1 MSNTDI
7 TELSPVAYEQL
18 IKQVRGVQ
26 GVRVV
31 CSNDGQ
37 IDEVHVLG
45 SPDRAPKAI
54 VRDIESILMVR
65 GGVRV
70 SHRKISLVQ
79 VADMLVQQPRVQ
91 LLSVDSALAGDRT
104 RVTTVL
110 AIGRKQVEG
119 SAEGGPTGAPSP
131 EMLVGEAMVAA
142 LGQLL
147 DPDVGLR
154 IERIGRETF
163 GALDVCLAHI
173 ELQTTGGFE
182 TMLGISAVRGDPL
195 HAMARAILDAI
206 NRRLPAL
213 IQTA

>member
-7 TELSPVAYEQL
+7 TELSPIAYEQL

-31 CSNDGQ
+31 CSEDGQ

-45 SPDRAPKAI
+45 SPDRTPKAI

-91 LLSVDSALAGDRT
+91 LLSVDSALADDRM

-110 AIGRKQVEG
+110 GIGRRRVEG
-119 SAEGGPTGAPSP
+119 SAEGGRADAMPPD
-131 EMLVGEAMVAA
+131 MLVGEAMVAA

-147 DPDVGLR
+147 DPEVGLR
-154 IERIGRETF
+154 IARIGRETF
-163 GALDVCLAHI
+163 GTLEVCLAHL
-173 ELQTTGGFE
+173 ELQTAGGFE
-182 TMLGISAVRGDPL
+182 TMLGISAVRSDPL
-195 HAMARAILDAI
+195 YAMARAILDAI

-213 IQTA
+213 VHTT